1 MSVNLKCNV
10 FKFAHRISQKQK
22 EATNDF
28 LLCFG
33 FPVLMTG
40 LCECRLPSHTL
51 MIHRALRLH
60 DTKCKI

>member
-1 MSVNLKCNV
+1 MLVNLKCGV
-10 FKFAHRISQKQK
+10 FAHRMSQKQK

-40 LCECRLPSHTL
+40 LCECRFHSPYINDSPCT
-51 MIHRALRLH
+51 
-60 DTKCKI
+60 